1 MIIHG
6 IIQLTRGLRITQ
18 AWEKIEQRLTDEGL
32 PREDFP
38 ESFMI
43 SDTYAVDGMGM
54 PERNVMHREDTI
66 LGIARSESSMMAL
79 FDSIQESTGYGDLH
93 EMKEWGAK
101 STTGHSIV

>member
-1 MIIHG
+1 MITHG
-6 IIQLTRGLRITQ
+6 ITQLTRGLTITQ
-18 AWEKIEQRLTDEGL
+18 AWDKIEQRLTEEGISRDE
-32 PREDFP
+32 FP
-38 ESFMI
+38 ESFII

-79 FDSIQESTGYGDLH
+79 FDQVRSGTGYGDLH